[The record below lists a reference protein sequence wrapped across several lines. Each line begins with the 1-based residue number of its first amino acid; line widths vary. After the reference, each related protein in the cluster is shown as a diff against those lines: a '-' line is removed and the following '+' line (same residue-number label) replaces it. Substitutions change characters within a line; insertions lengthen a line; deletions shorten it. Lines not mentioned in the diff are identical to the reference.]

1 MKKIEDRQEAAE
13 RQRESNRKAVKKYQ
27 ENFKRINCRMDPVLY
42 QRIADTGQSVNTFII
57 EACEEKLE
65 RMTPTT

>member
-1 MKKIEDRQEAAE
+1 MRKIEDRQEAAE

-27 ENFKRINCRMDPVLY
+27 ENFKRINCRMDPELY

-57 EACEEKLE
+57 EACMEKLE
-65 RMTPTT
+65 RMSSRT

>member
-27 ENFKRINCRMDPVLY
+27 ENFKRINCRMAPELY

-57 EACEEKLE
+57 EACMEKLE
-65 RMTPTT
+65 RMSSRT

>member
-1 MKKIEDRQEAAE
+1 MRKIEDRQEAAE

-27 ENFKRINCRMDPVLY
+27 ESFKRINCRMDPELY

-57 EACEEKLE
+57 EACMEKLE
-65 RMTPTT
+65 RMSSTT